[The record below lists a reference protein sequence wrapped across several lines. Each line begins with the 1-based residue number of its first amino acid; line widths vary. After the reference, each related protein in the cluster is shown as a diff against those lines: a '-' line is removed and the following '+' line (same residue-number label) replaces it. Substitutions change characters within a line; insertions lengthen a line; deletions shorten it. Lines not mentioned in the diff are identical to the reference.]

1 MNKISFT
8 EFLKL
13 NESMIDL
20 ESVDTTIERMD
31 SLFLNY
37 FGFLGLFSLR
47 LNKAFKEYE
56 DSEGDLWL
64 DAINHM
70 DNHDTSLSVKMA
82 HENDLLTDRT
92 AAKMLSIL
100 DGIKTKQIANK
111 KDLCPNSIRRLLD
124 EIDYF
129 RYKPSQEIYNLIFRF
144 HEGDITL
151 KTLTAKLYELA
162 KTDLHRPYT
171 VEFRKLAYAGQYS
184 RLFNVE

>member
-13 NESMIDL
+13 NESLIDL
-20 ESVDTTIERMD
+20 ESVDTTVERMD

-47 LNKAFKEYE
+47 LNKAFIEYE
-56 DSEGDLWL
+56 ETEGDLWL
-64 DAINHM
+64 DEINHI

-82 HENDLLTDRT
+82 HDNGLLDDFI
-92 AAKMLSIL
+92 ASKMLRIL
-100 DGIKTKQIANK
+100 EDIKSKVIANK
-111 KDLCPNSIRRLLD
+111 LDLQPSAIRRLLD

-129 RYKPSQEIYNLIFRF
+129 KHRPSPDIYNLIFKF
-144 HEGDITL
+144 HEGEITL
-151 KTLTAKLYELA
+151 KKLTAELYECA
-162 KTDLHRPYT
+162 KTDLHNPYT

-184 RLFNVE
+184 RLFNKV